1 MSDMLNVRCVINVN
15 DTTKNESYCEV
26 IYFPYVLIPN
36 VGEKFK
42 IKRHNTITTV
52 AVDKKEL
59 ITKSNAFSD
68 GGWQT
73 GYLIDT
79 TMIEERQLNE

>member
-1 MSDMLNVRCVINVN
+1 MLNVRCVITVN

-52 AVDKKEL
+52 AVDSKEL
-59 ITKSNAFSD
+59 ITKSEAFSVS
-68 GGWQT
+68 GWET
-73 GYLIDT
+73 GYLMET